1 MSRILIIGSEGQ
13 LGSEL
18 SNFLKDKKDTNSIV
32 LSDIKKNSSSSLKYV
47 QLDALNYSELEKIV
61 KDFKISEIY
70 HLAAILSARGEE
82 NPMLTW
88 DLNMNS
94 LFNVLELAKNKLV
107 EKIFWPSS
115 ISVFG
120 NNTPKVETDQFSI
133 KEPTTVYGISKLAG
147 ERWCEYY
154 NSKYDTDIR
163 SIRFPGIISSNTLP
177 GGGTTDYA
185 VEIFYSFLKKEKYSC
200 FLNKKSMLPMIYID
214 DAIESIYKI
223 MSVNKEKLSIKSSY
237 NLASFSL
244 SPEIIEK
251 KLKNIDSSFHVDY
264 NPDFRQHIANSWPD
278 SINDHDSRM
287 DWSWKPKYDL
297 DALCK
302 DMLIS
307 DLKLYGMNL
316 DQAKKIAKDLSKRS
330 K

>member
-32 LSDIKKNSSSSLKYV
+32 LSDIKENSSSSLKYV

-120 NNTPKVETDQFSI
+120 SNTPKVETDQFSI

-200 FLNKKSMLPMIYID
+200 FLNKNSMLPMIYID

-264 NPDFRQHIANSWPD
+264 NPDFRQNIANSWPD
-278 SINDHDSRM
+278 SINDHYSRM

-297 DALCK
+297 NK
-302 DMLIS
+302 TIQKMINN
-307 DLKLYGMNL
+307 LKVKL
-316 DQAKKIAKDLSKRS
+316 K
-330 K
+330 